1 METRMEIAIG
11 FCIGII
17 IAVVFHRRKQPRNV
31 MPSGKAG
38 SVQRDRNQLQQTD
51 EELIT
56 VILPTINH
64 DK

>member
-1 METRMEIAIG
+1 MEIAIG

-17 IAVVFHRRKQPRNV
+17 IALAFGRKGRRRQGELLSRSSDAQAEHERLSQN
-31 MPSGKAG
+31 
-38 SVQRDRNQLQQTD
+38 D

-56 VILPTINH
+56 TILPTINH